1 MIAKGKIDYQV
12 TELLFSYFLFINIE
26 KIRVS
31 NMDNDKYI
39 KSLKKGKSKLI
50 PLLAGESRQ
59 TRWYKLTDV
68 TLLLSS
74 VTH

>member
-1 MIAKGKIDYQV
+1 MIVKGKTDYQV
-12 TELLFSYFLFINIE
+12 TELFSYFLFINID
-26 KIRVS
+26 KMRVS
-31 NMDNDKYI
+31 NTDNDKYI

-50 PLLAGESRQ
+50 TLLAGESHWA
-59 TRWYKLTDV
+59 RWYKLTDV